1 MTRFLRRLELK
12 AGLEK
17 SLSFG
22 KLKKSLNCSGK
33 RVKGREKF
41 VIFLSWMHQISVSFF
56 LEYLLYAIEWST
68 GRRALNY
75 RMKMPYKALNLFGI
89 LAQEPW
95 YDVHS
100 QGGPV
105 LPWLHHWSYHLF
117 LITYLNWRAPWKNR
131 IHLYISFFRPSL
143 NRVLFPMFCLLVE
156 GECQIVVF

>member
-56 LEYLLYAIEWST
+56 LEYLLYAIE
-68 GRRALNY
+68 
-75 RMKMPYKALNLFGI
+75 
-89 LAQEPW
+89 
-95 YDVHS
+95 
-100 QGGPV
+100 
-105 LPWLHHWSYHLF
+105 
-117 LITYLNWRAPWKNR
+117 
-131 IHLYISFFRPSL
+131 
-143 NRVLFPMFCLLVE
+143 
-156 GECQIVVF
+156 